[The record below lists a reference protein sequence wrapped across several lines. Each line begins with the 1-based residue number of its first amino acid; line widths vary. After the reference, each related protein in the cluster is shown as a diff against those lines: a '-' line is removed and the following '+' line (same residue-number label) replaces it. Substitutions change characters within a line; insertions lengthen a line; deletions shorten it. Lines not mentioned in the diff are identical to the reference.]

1 MGSTM
6 VVFDKIVKFD
16 RFLIVFNRSRGKARE
31 NENWIDKYRKKI
43 GISFAKIFIII
54 VCTDE

>member
-16 RFLIVFNRSRGKARE
+16 RFLIVFNRGKARE
-31 NENWIDKYRKKI
+31 NENWIDKYRKQLVYHLLKYL
-43 GISFAKIFIII
+43 S
-54 VCTDE
+54 

>member
-31 NENWIDKYRKKI
+31 NENWTDKYRKKLVYHLL
-43 GISFAKIFIII
+43 KYL
-54 VCTDE
+54 